1 MKNNFGKV
9 NRGAVRLAFLALL
22 GGVLPGCGVAPLF
35 ALGVGE
41 RVQAI
46 SAVNVRATP
55 AGTFMITRRIG
66 DQGTV
71 LEGPVVATLNGNVLN
86 WLKINFDGAGT
97 NRNPGWVAEIG
108 LASIGIQPGNP
119 LNPAPGTQTSPGVLL
134 ASNTVTLRW
143 LGVPEASF
151 YDLGVFDTVTGAAV
165 TNTFVYL
172 AGYATNDSMVTNW
185 SFTVTLTPGRE
196 YRWNVAACNPV
207 GSSAYTPV
215 LFFRSPAAFLTAARS
230 LTQPPTAQTAAE
242 IQSTGFVLDL
252 ALEVGRSFRVQASSD
267 LQTWSDVTN
276 FVSTASAVRFVDAA
290 AKPLSR
296 RFYRVVSP

>member
-1 MKNNFGKV
+1 MELKPHKTTG
-9 NRGAVRLAFLALL
+9 GAVRCSFLALL
-22 GGVLPGCGVAPLF
+22 LGVGLWLGELPGLAF
-35 ALGVGE
+35 SIGE

-46 SAVNVRATP
+46 AAVNVRETP
-55 AGTFMITRRIG
+55 AGVFMITRRIG
-66 DQGTV
+66 DQATV

-86 WLKINFDGAGT
+86 WFKVNFDVGGT

-119 LNPAPGTQTSPGVLL
+119 LNPGPGTQTNPGVLL
-134 ASNTVTLRW
+134 ASNTVTLTW

-151 YDLGVFDTVTGAAV
+151 YDLGVFDTGTGAAV
-165 TNTFVYL
+165 TNMFVYL

-185 SFTVTLTPGRE
+185 SFKVTLSPGRE

-215 LFFRSPAAFLTAARS
+215 LFFRSPAAFLTVARS
-230 LTQPPTAQTAAE
+230 IIQPPAAQTGAE
-242 IQSTGFVLDL
+242 IQSNGFVLDL
-252 ALEVGRSFRVQASSD
+252 ALEVGRAFRVQASSD
-267 LQTWSDVTN
+267 LQTWTDVTN
-276 FVSTASAVRFVDAA
+276 FVSAVPAVQFVDVA

-296 RFYRVVSP
+296 RFYRIVSP

>member
-1 MKNNFGKV
+1 MVWLGE
-9 NRGAVRLAFLALL
+9 ARLLAI
-22 GGVLPGCGVAPLF
+22 
-35 ALGVGE
+35 GVGD

-46 SAVNVRATP
+46 AAVNVRATP

-108 LASIGIQPGNP
+108 LASIGVQPGNP
-119 LNPAPGTQTSPGVLL
+119 LNAAPGTQTSPGLLL
-134 ASNTVTLRW
+134 ASNTVTLTW

-196 YRWNVAACNPV
+196 YRWNVAACNPA

-215 LFFRSPAAFLTAARS
+215 LFFGVRLRRNWPLRRPVRRRSRPRA
-230 LTQPPTAQTAAE
+230 
-242 IQSTGFVLDL
+242 V
-252 ALEVGRSFRVQASSD
+252 SSA
-267 LQTWSDVTN
+267 W
-276 FVSTASAVRFVDAA
+276 R
-290 AKPLSR
+290 
-296 RFYRVVSP
+296 